1 MKQLKRLGLIQ
12 ISKKDLDQREM
23 NVLFG
28 SGDPGCCVCGCYYYG
43 WADGSSSI
51 DNSGANNTNGLSSP
65 NGGVGDAVKRS

>member
-28 SGDPGCCVCGCYYYG
+28 SGDPGCCVCGCYYHG
-43 WADGSSSI
+43 GGGGSSTM
-51 DNSGANNTNGLSSP
+51 DNSRANDTNGLASP
-65 NGGVGDAVKRS
+65 NGGIGDGGKRS